1 MTWVQRI
8 HLALEEDR
16 FSLYAQ
22 PIVPLGEG
30 AEEGLHVE
38 LLLRLRDEGGR
49 LVPPLSFIPAA
60 ERYGLMTLIDRWVV
74 ENAFRTLVERAQD
87 PRAEPIGTCAINLS
101 GATIGDE
108 SFLQFLTELFA
119 RYRIPPQT
127 ICFEVTETVA
137 VANLAS
143 AIRFI
148 NELKDTGCRFSLD
161 DFCAGMS
168 SFIYLKH
175 LPVDYL
181 KIDGSFVKDMLE
193 DPIDRAM
200 VQVINHIGH
209 VMGKRTMPSSSRPSK
224 SWKRCA
230 RSASTMPGPGHRRA
244 PAVQSPASGG
254 WSGCPGPVVEP
265 GTEPPV
271 GDRGAKKE

>member
-1 MTWVQRI
+1 MACYMAKEKGRNRVQVFHQDDVELSMRFGEMTWVQRI

-148 NELKDTGCRFSLD
+148 NELKDTGCRFSWTISAPA
-161 DFCAGMS
+161 C
-168 SFIYLKH
+168 
-175 LPVDYL
+175 
-181 KIDGSFVKDMLE
+181 
-193 DPIDRAM
+193 R
-200 VQVINHIGH
+200 
-209 VMGKRTMPSSSRPSK
+209 PSSTS
-224 SWKRCA
+224 
-230 RSASTMPGPGHRRA
+230 STCR
-244 PAVQSPASGG
+244 
-254 WSGCPGPVVEP
+254 WI
-265 GTEPPV
+265 T
-271 GDRGAKKE
+271 

>member
-1 MTWVQRI
+1 M
-8 HLALEEDR
+8 
-16 FSLYAQ
+16 
-22 PIVPLGEG
+22 
-30 AEEGLHVE
+30 HVE

-181 KIDGSFVKDMLE
+181 KIDGSFV
-193 DPIDRAM
+193 
-200 VQVINHIGH
+200 
-209 VMGKRTMPSSSRPSK
+209 RTCSRIPSIAPWSR
-224 SWKRCA
+224 
-230 RSASTMPGPGHRRA
+230 
-244 PAVQSPASGG
+244 
-254 WSGCPGPVVEP
+254 
-265 GTEPPV
+265 
-271 GDRGAKKE
+271 